1 MYVKNGPNL
10 DLPLSGASVL
20 FHSYME
26 AACSEAHLQGQ
37 SEEDTNCVTTTRNWE
52 ADDNGHQ
59 RDISREEW
67 QEPIDMTSI
76 C

>member
-1 MYVKNGPNL
+1 MYVKNEPNL

-20 FHSYME
+20 FRSYME

-37 SEEDTNCVTTTRNWE
+37 SEEDTNCVTTTRNWKP
-52 ADDNGHQ
+52 DHNGHQ
-59 RDISREEW
+59 KEISREEG